1 MTDPSPTVMQSDMFL
16 IIDPEPDCLSIAP
29 DGEELLRLLP
39 DGTVIAADAVTAT
52 EAGEYFVKALVK
64 HWPLSVAAVR
74 IAAEQA
80 GYERAERDIVAFL
93 RGETVTDYTDP
104 QYDLGI
110 NLADA
115 IEALAH
121 RKDEA

>member
-1 MTDPSPTVMQSDMFL
+1 MPDPSPTVMQSDR
-16 IIDPEPDCLSIAP
+16 EA
-29 DGEELLRLLP
+29 
-39 DGTVIAADAVTAT
+39 AADFILAYWAGGGHEGMHRLAETIRSGHSGGTLTDAFARHREAT
-52 EAGEYFVKALVK
+52 E
-64 HWPLSVAAVR
+64 
-74 IAAEQA
+74 QA
-80 GYERAERDIVAFL
+80 ERAAIVAFL

-121 RKDEA
+121 RKDGSDE